1 MKEWRDR
8 LIVVYYE
15 HLMRYYT
22 NLVRVIP
29 EPLVRYSTNLEFMV
43 YYEHLIH

>member
-1 MKEWRDR
+1 M
-8 LIVVYYE
+8 VYYE

-29 EPLVRYSTNLEFMV
+29 DPLVRYSTTLEFMV
-43 YYEHLIH
+43 YYEHEHLIH